1 MLSNCGIE
9 KTLESFLDCKKI
21 KPVNP
26 KGNQSWIFIGRTDA
40 EAKAPILGPPDVNS
54 QLIGKD
60 PVAGEDWRQEEK
72 GTTGDKMVGWHYRL
86 NRHELSKLWEMMKNR
101 EAWHAAVHGSH
112 KELDKTE
119 GLNKNKTNYLLPTLS
134 QHCLISSTYI
144 SFNSVSWQSDD
155 TFLVYLFWSR
165 GNQGL
170 REIRRFHN
178 STFSMIRLY
187 YFKLWECVDYYI
199 LNKRLEYPSEV
210 FTAVSNCMKICQL
223 FTKEMTKE
231 ETFLRPMII

>member
-1 MLSNCGIE
+1 ML
-9 KTLESFLDCKKI
+9 
-21 KPVNP
+21 KPKLQYLVTWW
-26 KGNQSWIFIGRTDA
+26 K
-40 EAKAPILGPPDVNS
+40 S

-60 PVAGEDWRQEEK
+60 LDTGKDWRQNRK
-72 GTTGDKMVGWHYRL
+72 GQQRIRWLDSITNSMDM
-86 NRHELSKLWEMMKNR
+86 NLSKLWEMMKNR